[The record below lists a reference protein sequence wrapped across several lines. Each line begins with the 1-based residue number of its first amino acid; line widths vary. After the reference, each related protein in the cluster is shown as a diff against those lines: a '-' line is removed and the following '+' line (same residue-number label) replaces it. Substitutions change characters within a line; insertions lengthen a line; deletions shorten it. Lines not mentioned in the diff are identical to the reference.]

1 MTLDT
6 IDRCVAVLV
15 GALCAAAVVT
25 GLAMRGDAGVFPVI
39 AGTLGLLACAGIL
52 LCTMRG
58 RIPDESPP
66 ALPWPRFLVWCLCV
80 LGLLGLM
87 VTAGTFVAL
96 PLFLLAS
103 LRWLGHLRWPA
114 ALVIALAFSAVIY
127 VVFVYLLSVPLP
139 AGWLAG

>member
-15 GALCAAAVVT
+15 GAMCAAAVVM
-25 GLAMRGDAGVFPVI
+25 GLGMRGDAGVFPVI
-39 AGTLGLLACAGIL
+39 AGTLGVLACAGIVL
-52 LCTMRG
+52 GTLRR
-58 RIPDESPP
+58 RIPDELPSPL
-66 ALPWPRFLVWCLCV
+66 AWQRFTVWCLCV

-87 VTAGTFVAL
+87 IMAGTFVAL

-114 ALVIALAFSAVIY
+114 ALAIAVAFSAVIY
-127 VVFVYLLSVPLP
+127 GVFVYLLSVPLP

>member
-15 GALCAAAVVT
+15 GAICAAAVVM
-25 GLAMRGDAGVFPVI
+25 GLGMRGDAGVFPVI
-39 AGTLGLLACAGIL
+39 AGTLGVLACTGIVL
-52 LCTMRG
+52 GTLRR
-58 RIPDESPP
+58 RIPDELPP
-66 ALPWPRFLVWCLCV
+66 PLAWQRFTVWCLCV

-87 VTAGTFVAL
+87 IMAGTFVAL

-114 ALVIALAFSAVIY
+114 ALAIAVAFSAVIY
-127 VVFVYLLSVPLP
+127 GVFVYLLSVPLP

>member
-6 IDRCVAVLV
+6 IDRGVALLI
-15 GALCAAAVVT
+15 GALCAVAVIT
-25 GLAMRGDAGVFPVI
+25 GLGMRGDAGVFAVI
-39 AGTLGLLACAGIL
+39 AGTVGGLACAGIVL
-52 LCTMRG
+52 GTLRRRT
-58 RIPDESPP
+58 PDELPP
-66 ALPWPRFLVWCLCV
+66 PLAWQRFTVWCLCV

-87 VTAGTFVAL
+87 MTAGTFVAL

-114 ALVIALAFSAVIY
+114 ALAIAVAFSAVIY